1 VCDGHSCSQLGWGE
15 IAQPGYQTHPLCLCD
30 SFQVWAY
37 EVINNGHQRVQIK
50 NGSLASWSCFA
61 KTSLDNIYPRLNL
74 EDIHVWSL
82 CQGFSYHSSSAF
94 ASFLIFTRWILTY
107 PMLPTPNTSLQ
118 MLQWIKEIRD
128 ALKIFISL
136 SRRDERYMTNCIKH
150 RIYGLDSIQLAPERP
165 YKSITWLWNR
175 FLP

>member
-1 VCDGHSCSQLGWGE
+1 MPVTGSQRRRICVCV
-15 IAQPGYQTHPLCLCD
+15 IASRCEHMKLSTMD
-30 SFQVWAY
+30 
-37 EVINNGHQRVQIK
+37 QRVQIK

-82 CQGFSYHSSSAF
+82 CQGLSYHSSSAF
-94 ASFLIFTRWILTY
+94 ASFMIFTRWILTY

-150 RIYGLDSIQLAPERP
+150 RTYGLDSIQLAPERP